1 MTKETKKSV
10 ITATLITLWLIL
22 ASTISYLITNR

>member
-10 ITATLITLWLIL
+10 ITVTLITLWLITAGVIGYIL
-22 ASTISYLITNR
+22 TNK